1 MNRAILRKQKLLVY
15 IDKAQKSFQVRP
27 QPKDSP
33 IGPEKDQNDFKKAKN
48 QRARK
53 QKILKNESY
62 HSIWV
67 HLKNIFQ
74 ALHKPQ
80 TSRTWPKKLTMTQK
94 YHKIKKSEN
103 KKSYKMKVI
112 SLHE

>member
-1 MNRAILRKQKLLVY
+1 MNRAILSQPNPNLNHNLNPNTIKKLGETPTPPHPPQTQTTQKNKNRVILRKQKLLVY
-15 IDKAQKSFQVRP
+15 INKAQKSFQVRP

-62 HSIWV
+62 HSI
-67 HLKNIFQ
+67 
-74 ALHKPQ
+74 
-80 TSRTWPKKLTMTQK
+80 
-94 YHKIKKSEN
+94 
-103 KKSYKMKVI
+103 
-112 SLHE
+112 

>member
-15 IDKAQKSFQVRP
+15 INKAQKSFQVRP

-62 HSIWV
+62 HSI
-67 HLKNIFQ
+67 
-74 ALHKPQ
+74 
-80 TSRTWPKKLTMTQK
+80 
-94 YHKIKKSEN
+94 
-103 KKSYKMKVI
+103 
-112 SLHE
+112 

>member
-1 MNRAILRKQKLLVY
+1 MSELKETMKMKVVQLHESTPPQTQTTRKNKNRAILRKQKLLVY
-15 IDKAQKSFQVRP
+15 INKAQKSFQVRP

-62 HSIWV
+62 HSI
-67 HLKNIFQ
+67 
-74 ALHKPQ
+74 
-80 TSRTWPKKLTMTQK
+80 
-94 YHKIKKSEN
+94 
-103 KKSYKMKVI
+103 
-112 SLHE
+112 